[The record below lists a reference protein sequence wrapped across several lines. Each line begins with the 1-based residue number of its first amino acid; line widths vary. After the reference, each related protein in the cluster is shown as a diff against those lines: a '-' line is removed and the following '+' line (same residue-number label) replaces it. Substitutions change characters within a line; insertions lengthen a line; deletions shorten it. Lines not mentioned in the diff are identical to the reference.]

1 MNLDNVTY
9 KQKAE
14 DSQVHGEAKNVR
26 IKQYNTKKL
35 LSLKIKLNEN
45 QWNVGSEKLERRV
58 EGSLP
63 TRAQIHRGEKGR
75 CPTIIKLKEHQH
87 TC

>member
-14 DSQVHGEAKNVR
+14 DSQVHGEAKNAR

-45 QWNVGSEKLERRV
+45 QWNVGSEKLECQ
-58 EGSLP
+58 S
-63 TRAQIHRGEKGR
+63 
-75 CPTIIKLKEHQH
+75 
-87 TC
+87 

>member
-1 MNLDNVTY
+1 MNLDNVTD

-45 QWNVGSEKLERRV
+45 QWNVGSEKLECQSWGQSAHKSTNSQGR
-58 EGSLP
+58 
-63 TRAQIHRGEKGR
+63 KG
-75 CPTIIKLKEHQH
+75 TLSNHY
-87 TC
+87 